1 MLLLPYERETVINY
15 NQADQ
20 EASIY
25 TFDPKLIARL
35 EKLASKYPQMF
46 HQKHKGN
53 FGEVTYTIPK
63 KYLSIREPVS
73 EERRQAARERAI
85 LCLRPEENIPN
96 RKQNPKLQNKLLYFT
111 LHPLFQG
118 FLSLNFLN
126 RRRKPLCIKLIL
138 TSIK

>member
-20 EASIY
+20 EARIY

-53 FGEVTYTIPK
+53 LGEVTYTIPK

-85 LCLRPEENIPN
+85 SSHFMPP
-96 RKQNPKLQNKLLYFT
+96 
-111 LHPLFQG
+111 
-118 FLSLNFLN
+118 S
-126 RRRKPLCIKLIL
+126 RRKHPKQE
-138 TSIK
+138 TESEAAK